1 MSWWSLAVLLLPVG
15 SFMWLYLA
23 GHLVGNRVSKMFSF
37 AHWGL
42 GSGTAW
48 RSQLCSTYLSSTKAL
63 NSFHGSSRLW
73 RRWKFKLQGFSLD
86 IMWHHFCHI
95 LLVITSQGHSG
106 FKGRKLE
113 YSTSGSSGK
122 APLQKS
128 THCAIFGNNW
138 QKEKETIFGSTGDVG
153 K

>member
-1 MSWWSLAVLLLPVG
+1 MSWLSLAVLLLPVG

-23 GHLVGNRVSKMFSF
+23 GHLVGDRVSKMFSF

-42 GSGTAW
+42 GSGIAW
-48 RSQLCSTYLSSTKAL
+48 RSQLCSTYLSSTIAL
-63 NSFHGSSRLW
+63 TSFPGSSRLW

-86 IMWHHFCHI
+86 IIWHHFCHI
-95 LLVITSQGHSG
+95 LLVITSQGRSG
-106 FKGRKLE
+106 FKGRKLD

-122 APLQKS
+122 ALLQKS
-128 THCAIFGNNW
+128 THHANFGNNW
-138 QKEKETIFGSTGDVG
+138 QKEKETISGDVG